1 MQTNKHS
8 FLGSKVLL
16 SFNFFFYENET
27 YTEEK
32 VTLINDIL
40 TEAAFL

>member
-1 MQTNKHS
+1 MHTNRHS

-16 SFNFFFYENET
+16 SFNFFYENET
-27 YTEEK
+27 YLQEK
-32 VTLINDIL
+32 VTRINDIL